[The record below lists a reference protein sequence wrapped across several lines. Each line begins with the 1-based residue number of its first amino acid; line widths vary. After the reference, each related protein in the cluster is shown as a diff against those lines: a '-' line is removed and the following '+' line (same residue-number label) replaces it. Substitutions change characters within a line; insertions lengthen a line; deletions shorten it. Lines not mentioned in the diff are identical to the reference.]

1 MKIMSAIIVLTAPVI
16 MCASVMV
23 LGSALQ
29 RVQDTAVSTTDAGFV
44 PSTGQINLGYT
55 PKVPSSSL
63 AREIPS
69 GADARA
75 AFFASKRLSYAF
87 DHDETAGVA
96 SPDAQV
102 IAPIGASPQTI
113 PAKFSNTNDTLDRV
127 PIMAWPLGLSDQQRQ
142 RIYLAVMADGNSPS
156 TDTDDPGRTSVL
168 PTQVALNELHVL
180 PSSIGD
186 ITQVR
191 GLEYVKTM
199 DKVFL
204 VSPASRIVVD
214 TIARYAGL

>member
-1 MKIMSAIIVLTAPVI
+1 MKIKSAIIVVMAELVVF
-16 MCASVMV
+16 ASVATV
-23 LGSALQ
+23 AGIAQ
-29 RVQDTAVSTTDAGFV
+29 KAQDADVSTIDAGFV

-69 GADARA
+69 DADARA
-75 AFFASKRLSYAF
+75 AYLASERLTYTF
-87 DHDETAGVA
+87 EHNETNGAA
-96 SPDAQV
+96 STEAEV
-102 IAPIGASPQTI
+102 TTPIGASPQTT
-113 PAKFSNTNDTLDRV
+113 PAKFSNANDTLDRI
-127 PIMAWPLGLSDQQRQ
+127 PIMAWPLGLNDQQRQ
-142 RIYLAVMADGNSPS
+142 RIYLTVMADKTAPA
-156 TDTDDPGRTSVL
+156 TDIDDLKRASEL

-191 GLEYVKTM
+191 GLEYVKTT

-214 TIARYAGL
+214 TIAS